1 MRLRS
6 KKVWLY
12 GGVVFLLTLCLL
24 MSGLT
29 PSATAAEEKKKLR
42 IGVPLTYG
50 PQNQPW
56 QRGAARLLE
65 RLEEQGVEIVAMRGV
80 PSSDSERSVMRRL
93 MEMKV
98 DALPIGIYTN
108 RSESIALVKEAHEKG
123 IKTVGWITH
132 AVDSPSV
139 LEDAWSVAVTLCQK
153 MIENTGGEGAVVYTA
168 ESPGFYPPFDMM
180 GTFLEGLL
188 KYQPRMKN
196 LGYIDGGVSTQDQIS
211 LNRQNFSAFFRAH
224 PEKGSVK
231 VLMSFWWPPTVG
243 AIKAMRE
250 LGRDKEGIQVYNQYV
265 SRTLFEEMARP
276 DTPLVGTTDTDWRWI
291 CEKLGDVLVDL
302 AEGKDIPKKTLY
314 WCPVPWYP
322 KEKADEMLKWITTMD
337 EWTHKK
343 LQQYG
348 G

>member
-1 MRLRS
+1 MMNW
-6 KKVWLY
+6 KTWLWTSVA
-12 GGVVFLLTLCLL
+12 VVLGFCMVLAFAV
-24 MSGLT
+24 
-29 PSATAAEEKKKLR
+29 PSALAAEGDKKLR

-65 RLEEQGVEIVAMRGV
+65 RLEEHKVEIVAMRGV

-93 MEMKV
+93 MQMKV

-108 RSESIALVKEAHEKG
+108 RSESISLVKEAHEKG
-123 IKTVGWITH
+123 IKTVGWITY

-139 LEDAWSVAVTLCQK
+139 LEDAWSVAVTLCHK
-153 MIENTGGEGAVVYTA
+153 MVQNTGGEGAVVYTA

-180 GTFLEGLL
+180 GTFLEGFL

-211 LNRQNFSAFFRAH
+211 LNRRNFSAFFRAH

-265 SRTLFEEMARP
+265 SKTFYEEMARP
-276 DTPLVGTTDTDWRWI
+276 DTPVVGTTDTDWRWI
-291 CEKLGDVLVDL
+291 CEKLADVLV
-302 AEGKDIPKKTLY
+302 AMAKGEEIPKETIF
-314 WCPVPWYP
+314 WSPVPWYP
-322 KEKADEMLKWITTMD
+322 KAQAKELLEWITKTD

-343 LQQYG
+343 LREYG

>member
-1 MRLRS
+1 M
-6 KKVWLY
+6 KKKKSWLVPSLAVAL
-12 GGVVFLLTLCLL
+12 GFCLVLGFAITNTL
-24 MSGLT
+24 
-29 PSATAAEEKKKLR
+29 AAEKEKKLR

-65 RLEEQGVEIVAMRGV
+65 RLEELNVEIVALRGV
-80 PSSDSERSVMRRL
+80 PSSDSESSVIRRL
-93 MEMKV
+93 IQMKV

-108 RSESIALVKEAHEKG
+108 RSKSIPLVREAHEKG

-139 LEDAWSVAVTLCQK
+139 LEDAWGVAVTLCQK
-153 MIENTGGEGAVVYTA
+153 MIENTGGKGAVVYTA
-168 ESPGFYPPFDMM
+168 ESPGFYPPFDKM
-180 GTFLEGLL
+180 GTFLDGFL

-196 LGYIDGGVSTQDQIS
+196 LGYIDGGVSTQDEIS
-211 LNRQNFSAFFRAH
+211 LSRRNFSAFFRAH

-231 VLMSFWWPPTVG
+231 VIMGFWWPNTIG

-265 SRTLFEEMARP
+265 SKTFYEEMARP
-276 DTPLVGTTDTDWRWI
+276 DTPVVGTTDTDWRWI
-291 CEKLGDVLVDL
+291 CEKLANTLVAL
-302 AEGKDIPKKTLY
+302 AKGEQIPAKMIF
-314 WCPVPWYP
+314 WSPVPWYP
-322 KEKADEMLKWITTMD
+322 KEKGKEMLEWITKMD

-343 LQQYG
+343 LKEYG